1 MEYKA
6 LPQATR
12 SFTSKFKAGTLPL
25 QVYRKENTT
34 VQTDMQSEDED
45 APDHVLIS
53 EEILMKTQNMTL
65 AVNLMWE
72 MEKMTLK
79 NRFMGVFRSG
89 RKVGAPRKYVII
101 E

>member
-6 LPQATR
+6 LPPATR
-12 SFTSKFKAGTLPL
+12 SFTSKFKGGTLPL
-25 QVYRKENTT
+25 QDYRKENT

-45 APDHVLIS
+45 APDHVPVQSEDHVPVS

-72 MEKMTLK
+72 MRQMEKMTLK
-79 NRFMGVFRSG
+79 NRFMGVFN
-89 RKVGAPRKYVII
+89 
-101 E
+101 